1 MPLLEHRAA
10 VNTIQIASFLNERW
24 QIEEKK
30 MYIRGLR
37 NRPDGITFWY
47 KVEISIMSTPRF
59 DWSQA
64 TSCN

>member
-10 VNTIQIASFLNERW
+10 VNTTQIASFLNERW

-30 MYIRGLR
+30 MYIRGLIR

-59 DWSQA
+59 D
-64 TSCN
+64 

>member
-10 VNTIQIASFLNERW
+10 ANTIQIAFFLTERW
-24 QIEEKK
+24 QIKKKRK

-47 KVEISIMSTPRF
+47 KVEISTMSTPRF
-59 DWSQA
+59 D
-64 TSCN
+64 